1 MDLLQTSLYTIYA
14 VAIALC
20 VFSTAMLLGM
30 RGTSGPRL
38 SSFALY
44 LGLESLCFLF
54 ELLIAHPS
62 TPLKAFWLSLLMC
75 TSLLIA
81 PSLWLAIRENVEG
94 APVELSS
101 LHWKHWCVIGAG
113 VLLTLPLLETAH
125 LGREFANPLRTEPT
139 LFAKAIHPT
148 MLLCI
153 GLFAIQA
160 PVYLLKSRHLL
171 RQATQGS
178 SWLSVALLIVGTTWM
193 AGVLRTVVE
202 AFSDRGQR
210 FFALLAFLDVLVTIG
225 CVYYIMRRLTHLHLL
240 GSGCATPLVDNT
252 EAKYAKSQLDAAV
265 RSRIVQKLDKA
276 FRDEQLYRD
285 SALNLRVLS
294 SHINENEHYVSQ
306 VLNQELGT
314 TFYELINGR
323 RIEHAKRLLA
333 ADAQRNVLDVALEVG
348 FNAKSTFNTAFKRH
362 AGMTPSEF
370 RANCPAPM
378 AVEVQ
383 SGGAGPRKQL
393 IS

>member
-1 MDLLQTSLYTIYA
+1 MDLLQTSVYTIYA

-20 VFSTAMLLGM
+20 VFSTAIVMGM
-30 RGTSGPRL
+30 KGTSGARF
-38 SSFALY
+38 SFFALY

-54 ELLIAHPS
+54 ELLIAHPN
-62 TPLKAFWLSLLMC
+62 TPLKAVWLSLLMC

-94 APVELSS
+94 AHVELSS
-101 LHWKHWCVIGAG
+101 LHWKHWLVIAAG

-125 LGREFANPLRTEPT
+125 LGREFVNSLRTEPT
-139 LFAKAIHPT
+139 LLAKAIHPT

-160 PVYLLKSRHLL
+160 PVYLLKSRRLL
-171 RQATQGS
+171 RQMAKS
-178 SWLSVALLIVGTTWM
+178 SWLSGALLIVGTTWM

-240 GSGCATPLVDNT
+240 GSVPATPAAEST
-252 EAKYAKSQLDAAV
+252 EPKYAKSQLDAAV
-265 RSRIVQKLDKA
+265 RSRIVHKLDKA

-285 SALNLRVLS
+285 SALNLRALS
-294 SHINENEHYVSQ
+294 SHIKENEHYVSQ

-314 TFYELINGR
+314 TFYELVNSQ
-323 RIEHAKRLLA
+323 RIEHAKRLLM
-333 ADAQRNVLDVALEVG
+333 ADSQRNVLEVALEVG
-348 FNAKSTFNTAFKRH
+348 FNAKSTFNTAFRRH

-370 RANCPAPM
+370 RVNCPAPV
-378 AVEVQ
+378 AADVQ
-383 SGGAGPRKQL
+383 SGGAGLR
-393 IS
+393 